1 MLEYELMY
9 IVPTS
14 FTDEEVGAVEGAVG
28 GMLDKANATVL
39 KTVRLGKFRLA
50 YPIRHERHGHY
61 VLVRFQAEASAIA
74 GLNDT
79 LRLSPDKVLR
89 HIILSADEAGEEKFD
104 LVQFQEVNVESR
116 EDRARRAPRAA
127 GAKPDRAEK
136 EKDVQAQKE
145 GVAALEGKAESAD
158 AEALSPEELEK
169 KIASAL
175 EEKA

>member
-14 FTDEEVGAVEGAVG
+14 FTDEEVGAVEGTVG
-28 GMLDKANATVL
+28 GMLEKANATVV

-61 VLVRFQAEASAIA
+61 VLVRFKAEASAIA
-74 GLNDT
+74 GLNEV

-89 HIILSADEAGEEKFD
+89 HMILTADEAGEEKFD

-116 EDRARRAPRAA
+116 EDRPRRAPRAA
-127 GAKPDRAEK
+127 RSAST
-136 EKDVQAQKE
+136 EKDTQAQKE
-145 GVAALEGKAESAD
+145 GVAALEGKTESTDED
-158 AEALSPEELEK
+158 AAPVSAEELDK
-169 KIASAL
+169 KIDAAL